1 MARSKRVQHK
11 VTKLFGLTQEQRRAV
26 LDAQHEIAKGE
37 PGLYVAV
44 SGSVG
49 RICGELVEGEC
60 GTYVEIKQSGGTRG
74 VHDHR
79 PCEWSD
85 TYFVPNDY
93 ALQLAGSK

>member
-1 MARSKRVQHK
+1 MTRSKHK
-11 VTKLFGLTQEQRRAV
+11 VTKLYSLTQEQRRAV

-49 RICGELVEGEC
+49 RICDALVEGEC
-60 GTYVEIKQSGGTRG
+60 GAYVEAKQSGGTRS

-85 TYFVPNDY
+85 LFFVPNHY
-93 ALQLAGSK
+93 ALQLAGPK